1 VAHYLIQSRRTQTNL
16 EDSGNE
22 TLASPVASQ
31 LSELDTDKSPDG
43 FSKPQ
48 PEDYIFDNMEEK
60 VKDELQFLVGKKHV
74 DDNCDKDD
82 AIEKTDEMKKK
93 PQPED
98 YIFDNMEEKV
108 KDELQFLVGK
118 KHVDDNCDK
127 DDAVEKTDE
136 MKKKQEDICE
146 PCVEA

>member
-1 VAHYLIQSRRTQTNL
+1 MAHYLIQSRRTQTNL

-22 TLASPVASQ
+22 TLASPEGSQ
-31 LSELDTDKSPDG
+31 LSELLDTDKSPDG

-60 VKDELQFLVGKKHV
+60 VKDELQCLVG
-74 DDNCDKDD
+74 
-82 AIEKTDEMKKK
+82 
-93 PQPED
+93 
-98 YIFDNMEEKV
+98 
-108 KDELQFLVGK
+108 

-136 MKKKQEDICE
+136 MTKKQEDICE
-146 PCVEA
+146 PCV